1 MCELFAL
8 QSFVKL
14 ILQEGQNFVLLQWA
28 TYYNQAVY
36 GFVDNLGNFLGPDI
50 LGTVN
55 HFLTMIRADF
65 FFFLRLL

>member
-8 QSFVKL
+8 QSCVKL

-36 GFVDNLGNFLGPDI
+36 GFVDNLGNFLGSNI
-50 LGTVN
+50 LGHTIIT
-55 HFLTMIRADF
+55 LIRADSF
-65 FFFLRLL
+65 FSFAPILL